1 MVQLYKIYVS
11 KIDPPPIVQLVV
23 KHYTH
28 YTQEDWI
35 LKRIGLVT
43 SESQDDADEA
53 FKSKPESNASPKEKS
68 VKIAKHLKC
77 HKQ

>member
-35 LKRIGLVT
+35 LKRIGFVT

-53 FKSKPESNASPKEKS
+53 FKSKPEPSEPSTARKNGLERH
-68 VKIAKHLKC
+68 IDGIH
-77 HKQ
+77 